1 MFQHPAG
8 GIQLPR
14 MGGDLSR
21 LEDGVYE
28 IKLAT
33 NIEHLA
39 YSCSSAFQLTLW
51 PSHSHVIGP
60 RRNCESAQGPK

>member
-8 GIQLPR
+8 GIQLPT

-28 IKLAT
+28 IKSAT
-33 NIEHLA
+33 NIPAPQHF
-39 YSCSSAFQLTLW
+39 S
-51 PSHSHVIGP
+51 
-60 RRNCESAQGPK
+60 